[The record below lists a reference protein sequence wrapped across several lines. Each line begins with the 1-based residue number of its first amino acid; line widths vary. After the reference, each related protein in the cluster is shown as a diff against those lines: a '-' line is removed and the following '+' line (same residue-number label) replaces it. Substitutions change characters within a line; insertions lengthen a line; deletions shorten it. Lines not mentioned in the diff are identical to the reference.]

1 MTQRQVDQSK
11 LRLSW
16 VHIRMNRKID
26 LVEEEHESKQE
37 ESASSGH
44 ESENEEPTIKDV
56 LSHLSRAA

>member
-11 LRLSW
+11 LRLSR

-26 LVEEEHESKQE
+26 LVEEEHESEQE
-37 ESASSGH
+37 ESESSGH

-56 LSHLSRAA
+56 LSHLSRAE